1 MSADKYF
8 NETIKIQTIMKH
20 YILKSCL
27 ETSLSIANKNKMHD
41 KNDRKYIFIDCYAG
55 AGTINGEHQGSPLLA
70 CEVFNKALPQLDKIK
85 EFKLIFFETNKE
97 HYNLLSKNLSKIPDI
112 MLPFEIRNNT
122 WTNNIDTYLK
132 NFKED
137 YGFIFIDP
145 YANEDIDL
153 ELLEKIIKNH
163 YFQEILIFLNI
174 QALRRLV
181 GKNIDNTLKISKE
194 NIQNNNIE
202 NEIYKK
208 FSNLGKQFVLFA
220 SFPTERQQ
228 KMINSDYFGLIYMT
242 NSANVADKF
251 LEAYKQI
258 IENFK
263 DTQNVLFGTR
273 DIKEEI
279 IETLKSHKK
288 INLLTLVKILQE
300 RYLSWKKTLKIEE
313 IPTLKNILNSLN
325 DLSKEKRIQINSPF
339 LNKKTKI
346 TLTQLAIKT
355 NNNLKQTIIQIR

>member
-1 MSADKYF
+1 MSVDKYF
-8 NETIKIQTIMKH
+8 NETIKIQTLIKH
-20 YILKSCL
+20 YILKNCL

-41 KNDRKYIFIDCYAG
+41 KTDRKYIFIDCYAG
-55 AGTINGEHQGSPLLA
+55 TGIINGKHKGSPLLA
-70 CEVFNKALPQLDKIK
+70 CEVFNKTLQQLDKIK
-85 EFKLIFFETNKE
+85 EFKLIFFETNLE
-97 HYNLLSKNLSKIPDI
+97 HYKLLLENIKNIPDI
-112 MLPFEIRNNT
+112 ILPFEIRNST
-122 WTNNIDTYLK
+122 WINNIDTYLK
-132 NFKED
+132 NYKED

-145 YANEDIDL
+145 YANEDINL
-153 ELLEKIIKNH
+153 ELLEKIIKNN
-163 YFQEILIFLNI
+163 YLKEILVFLNI

-181 GKNIDNTLKISKE
+181 GKNIDNTLKISKDD
-194 NIQNNNIE
+194 IQNNNIE
-202 NEIYKK
+202 SEIYKRFRQFNK
-208 FSNLGKQFVLFA
+208 NFVLFA

-228 KMINSDYFGLIYMT
+228 TMINSDYFGLIYMT

-263 DTQNVLFGTR
+263 DTQNVLFGNR
-273 DIKEEI
+273 NIKEEI
-279 IETLKSHKK
+279 IEILKSNRK

-300 RYLSWKKTLKIEE
+300 KYLSWKKTLKIEE

-325 DLSKEKRIQINSPF
+325 YLSKEKKIQIESPF

-355 NNNLKQTIIQIR
+355 NNNLKQTIIQI

>member
-1 MSADKYF
+1 
-8 NETIKIQTIMKH
+8 
-20 YILKSCL
+20 
-27 ETSLSIANKNKMHD
+27 MHD
-41 KNDRKYIFIDCYAG
+41 KNDRKYVFIDCYAG
-55 AGTINGEHQGSPLLA
+55 AGMINGEYQGSPLLA
-70 CEVFNKALPQLDKIK
+70 CEIFNKTLQQLDKIK

-97 HYNLLSKNLSKIPDI
+97 HYKLLSDNIKKILHDI
-112 MLPFEIRNNT
+112 RLPIEIRNSS
-122 WTNNIDTYLK
+122 WTDSIDTYLK

-145 YANEDIDL
+145 YANEDINL
-153 ELLEKIIKNH
+153 ELLEKIIKNN
-163 YFQEILIFLNI
+163 YFKEILIFLNI

-181 GKNIDNTLKISKE
+181 GKNIDNTLKISKKD
-194 NIQNNNIE
+194 IQNSNIE
-202 NEIYKK
+202 SEIYKK
-208 FSNLGKQFVLFA
+208 FRQFNKYFVLFA
-220 SFPTERQQ
+220 SFPTEREQT
-228 KMINSDYFGLIYMT
+228 MINSDYFGLIYMT

-251 LEAYKQI
+251 LKAYKQI

-279 IETLKSHKK
+279 IETLKLHKK

-300 RYLSWKKTLKIEE
+300 KYLSWKKTLKIEE

-339 LNKKTKI
+339 LHKKTKI
-346 TLTQLAIKT
+346 TLTQSAIKT